1 MEGGVVHCDDET
13 AWGLKAVGGG
23 EGLMFFVFVNIRHS
37 RFGARCVSS
46 PVVVESVSTSYKL
59 LCDRR
64 VGEVLVGSLGGVG
77 GCGRRWVKAG
87 TRAFGM
93 GEEVD
98 GTGYGGRSER

>member
-37 RFGARCVSS
+37 WFGARCVSP
-46 PVVVESVSTSYKL
+46 PVVVESVSTSYKS

-64 VGEVLVGSLGGVG
+64 MGDVLVGQWEGWEVVG
-77 GCGRRWVKAG
+77 GSG
-87 TRAFGM
+87 
-93 GEEVD
+93 
-98 GTGYGGRSER
+98 